1 MRVPFTLLPRQL
13 LLLVVFLIITILTG
27 MRWNL
32 SVVWICISFMARDGE
47 HFFICFLATWI
58 SSFQKFL
65 FSLVSHFFI
74 GSFILGEFSSLSSLY
89 ILVISLLSY
98 VELANIFSHSISG
111 LFSLEAIS
119 FDEQKLFNFL

>member
-1 MRVPFTLLPRQL
+1 
-13 LLLVVFLIITILTG
+13 
-27 MRWNL
+27 
-32 SVVWICISFMARDGE
+32 MARDGE